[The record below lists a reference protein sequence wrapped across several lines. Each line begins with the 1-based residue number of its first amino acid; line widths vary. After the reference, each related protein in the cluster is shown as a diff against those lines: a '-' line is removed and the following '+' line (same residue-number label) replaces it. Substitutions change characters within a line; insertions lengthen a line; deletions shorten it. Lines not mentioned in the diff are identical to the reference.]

1 MISVKKQN
9 DVRLLS
15 FVDDVEQIIRETL
28 ELQELQ
34 DALLETPVD
43 VRITDSQK
51 QLEYGII
58 TITAQ
63 FRTSNGAFEMIHLI
77 VMTDHENPDGGLTYI
92 ILNGSNS
99 GFDPLFY
106 KTNTM
111 ERDTVMNTY
120 YRSIVLSTIQRT
132 IRKHSR
138 REAFLHGHSK

>member
-34 DALLETPVD
+34 DSLLETPVD

-51 QLEYGII
+51 QLDYGII

-63 FRTSNGAFEMIHLI
+63 FRT
-77 VMTDHENPDGGLTYI
+77 
-92 ILNGSNS
+92 
-99 GFDPLFY
+99 
-106 KTNTM
+106 
-111 ERDTVMNTY
+111 
-120 YRSIVLSTIQRT
+120 
-132 IRKHSR
+132 
-138 REAFLHGHSK
+138 